1 MALSKSALKAKFV
14 TGAIPTQ
21 TDFANLIDKIPV
33 GGGSNKDTTLTTFD
47 TENPYV
53 RGYRFIVLDD
63 SLTYLIFGLYND
75 TERVILPYIVIK
87 CHTANPIEQSESIP
101 VTYAILTGNQMMD
114 WYIAMN
120 AQLHEVDDATLINN
134 MPSDLV
140 WNPINSNMNVRV
152 VVDGNSTFILHPVKQ
167 KNNWYVGYAIEQV
180 VNIDQDN
187 AVYSYHPNN
196 NSPTIWNND
205 DSTIIADLRNTSKF
219 NKNPFKKD
227 NFNHNI
233 LNICTNISGT
243 FSTFVFNLA
252 DINIEG
258 NSKTLPIELMVIIDD
273 NTRFTVDGPYYIK
286 NNIDKDLFSIDWNAL
301 ISLLDKSYGTITT
314 TNNMVVTRC
323 NNIKNN
329 YMKKY

>member
-1 MALSKSALKAKFV
+1 MAKSKSVLKEFFKS
-14 TGAIPTQ
+14 GKIPIESN
-21 TDFANLIDKIPV
+21 FADLIDKIPV
-33 GGGSNKDTTLTTFD
+33 GGESNKDTTLTTFD

-114 WYIAMN
+114 WYLAMS

-140 WNPINSNMNVRV
+140 WNPINSNPNVRV

-167 KNNWYVGYAIEQV
+167 ENNWYVGYAIEQV
-180 VNIDQDN
+180 VNIGQGN
-187 AVYSYHPNN
+187 AVYHYHPNN
-196 NSPTIWNND
+196 NSTTIWNND
-205 DSTIIADLRNTSKF
+205 DSTIIADLRNASKF
-219 NKNPFKKD
+219 NKFEKD

-233 LNICTNISGT
+233 LNICVNINGA

-252 DINIEG
+252 DINIGGTSE
-258 NSKTLPIELMVIIDD
+258 TLPIELMVIIY
-273 NTRFTVDGPYYIK
+273 NNARFSVDGPYYIK
-286 NNIDKDLFSIDWNAL
+286 ETVNESSFLVDWSAL
-301 ISLLDKSYGTITT
+301 TSLLNKSYGTITT
-314 TNNMVVTRC
+314 VNLSL
-323 NNIKNN
+323 IHI
-329 YMKKY
+329 

>member
-21 TDFANLIDKIPV
+21 TYFANLIDKIPV
-33 GGGSNKDTTLTTFD
+33 GGESNKDTTLTTFD

-87 CHTANPIEQSESIP
+87 CNTANPIEWSESIP

-114 WYIAMN
+114 WYLAME

-140 WNPINSNMNVRV
+140 WNPINSNPNVRV
-152 VVDGNSTFILHPVKQ
+152 VVYGNSTFILYPVKQ
-167 KNNWYVGYAIEQV
+167 ENNWYVGYAIEQV
-180 VNIDQDN
+180 VDIGQGN
-187 AVYSYHPNN
+187 AVYRYHPNN
-196 NSPTIWNND
+196 NSPTIWNNDD

-219 NKNPFKKD
+219 NKK
-227 NFNHNI
+227 
-233 LNICTNISGT
+233 
-243 FSTFVFNLA
+243 A
-252 DINIEG
+252 
-258 NSKTLPIELMVIIDD
+258 
-273 NTRFTVDGPYYIK
+273 
-286 NNIDKDLFSIDWNAL
+286 W
-301 ISLLDKSYGTITT
+301 
-314 TNNMVVTRC
+314 
-323 NNIKNN
+323 
-329 YMKKY
+329 

>member
-14 TGAIPTQ
+14 IGAIPTQ

-87 CHTANPIEQSESIP
+87 CHTANPIEYSKSIP

-114 WYIAMN
+114 WYLAMG

-140 WNPINSNMNVRV
+140 WNPINSNPNVRV

-167 KNNWYVGYAIEQV
+167 ENNWYVGYAIEQV
-180 VNIDQDN
+180 VNIGQGN
-187 AVYSYHPNN
+187 AVYRYHPNN
-196 NSPTIWNND
+196 NSSTIWNND
-205 DSTIIADLRNTSKF
+205 DSTIIADLRNISKF
-219 NKNPFKKD
+219 NKK
-227 NFNHNI
+227 
-233 LNICTNISGT
+233 
-243 FSTFVFNLA
+243 A
-252 DINIEG
+252 
-258 NSKTLPIELMVIIDD
+258 
-273 NTRFTVDGPYYIK
+273 
-286 NNIDKDLFSIDWNAL
+286 W
-301 ISLLDKSYGTITT
+301 
-314 TNNMVVTRC
+314 
-323 NNIKNN
+323 
-329 YMKKY
+329 